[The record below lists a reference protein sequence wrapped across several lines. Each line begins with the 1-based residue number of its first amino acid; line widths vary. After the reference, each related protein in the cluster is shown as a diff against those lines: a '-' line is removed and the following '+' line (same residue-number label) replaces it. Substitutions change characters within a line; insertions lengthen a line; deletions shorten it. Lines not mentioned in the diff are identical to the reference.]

1 MSPSTRVRTP
11 LAHQHPGDSLAAPAT
26 VGQGACTRQNNR
38 TAWLQIAA
46 ALDKHPHREL
56 SAHARAVAA
65 IGAAPGAAHAGVSAG
80 AAPGAEPSMLPDG
93 NHGETLSMG
102 QA

>member
-1 MSPSTRVRTP
+1 MSIN
-11 LAHQHPGDSLAAPAT
+11 
-26 VGQGACTRQNNR
+26 GQSGAGMVHMYMGRNR
-38 TAWLQIAA
+38 NAWLQIAA

-65 IGAAPGAAHAGVSAG
+65 IGAAPGAEHAGASAG
-80 AAPGAEPSMLPDG
+80 AAPGAEPLMLPDG
-93 NHGETLSMG
+93 NHGETLSVG

>member
-1 MSPSTRVRTP
+1 MRIK
-11 LAHQHPGDSLAAPAT
+11 
-26 VGQGACTRQNNR
+26 GQSGAGMVHMHIGRNR
-38 TAWLQIAA
+38 NAWLQIAA

-56 SAHARAVAA
+56 SAHARAVAS
-65 IGAAPGAAHAGVSAG
+65 IGAAPGAAHAGGSAG